1 MPSLKKN
8 GGRKITGRAHEIN
21 SECSIA
27 PYLGYHCTNITMSHK
42 IIDGKK
48 QAQVIINEVQVRVS
62 KLKDLGWQ
70 PHLISIDI
78 GDSEAVSLYIKNQQ
92 RAAEKV
98 GIAFEHH
105 HYPGNITQREML
117 AAIQALNVDPRV
129 TGIILQR
136 PVPHTLDLEELEN
149 SIHHIKDVEG
159 MSSSNIG
166 NIVYGDSSLGPCT
179 SLASVEL
186 LRSTGLNLRGLEVVV
201 VGHSEIVG
209 KPVALLLVEELAT
222 VTICHH
228 GTRNLTYHTRQA
240 DALFV
245 AVGKPGLI
253 TADMV
258 KPGAAV
264 IDIGINQVDVVLP
277 DGTHTTK
284 VVGDVDYDSVHEVAG
299 WITPVPGGVGPMTVA
314 MLLRNT
320 VVATERQKQQYE
332 EALRV

>member
-1 MPSLKKN
+1 
-8 GGRKITGRAHEIN
+8 
-21 SECSIA
+21 
-27 PYLGYHCTNITMSHK
+27 MSHK

-48 QAQVIINEVQVRVS
+48 QAQVITDEVQVRVS

-70 PHLISIDI
+70 PHLISIDV
-78 GDSEAVSLYIKNQQ
+78 GDSGTVSLYIKNQQ

-98 GIAFEHH
+98 GIGFEHH

-149 SIHHIKDVEG
+149 TIHHIKDVEG

-166 NIVYGDSSLGPCT
+166 NIVYGDSTLGPCT

-332 EALRV
+332 EAMRA

>member
-1 MPSLKKN
+1 MAS
-8 GGRKITGRAHEIN
+8 
-21 SECSIA
+21 
-27 PYLGYHCTNITMSHK
+27 SHK

-48 QAQVIINEVQVRVS
+48 QANLVLDDIKARVTD
-62 KLKDLGWQ
+62 LKNLGWQ
-70 PHLISIDI
+70 PRLVSIDI
-78 GDSEAVSLYIKNQQ
+78 GDSPAVSLYITNQQ
-92 RAAEKV
+92 RACEQV
-98 GIAFEHH
+98 GIEFEHR
-105 HYPGNITQREML
+105 HYHGSVTQGEMV

-136 PVPHTLDLEELEN
+136 PVPASLELEQLEN
-149 SIHHIKDVEG
+149 AMHVSKDVEG
-159 MSSSNIG
+159 MSSTHIG

-240 DALFV
+240 DALIV

-253 TADMV
+253 TAEMV

-264 IDIGINQVDVVLP
+264 IDIGINHVDYVKP
-277 DGTHTTK
+277 DGSPGRK
-284 VVGDVDYDSVHEVAG
+284 IVGDVDFEGVHEVAG

-320 VVATERQKQQYE
+320 IVATERQKQRYE
-332 EALRV
+332 KVMSEFEA

>member
-1 MPSLKKN
+1 ME
-8 GGRKITGRAHEIN
+8 HIN
-21 SECSIA
+21 
-27 PYLGYHCTNITMSHK
+27 LSHK

-48 QAQVIINEVQVRVS
+48 QAEFIKDEVRSRVIALQE
-62 KLKDLGWQ
+62 LGWQ
-70 PHLISIDI
+70 PRLVSIDV
-78 GDSEAVSLYIKNQQ
+78 GNNSAVTVYINNQR
-92 RAAEKV
+92 RACEQV
-98 GIAFEHH
+98 GIHFEHR
-105 HYPGNITQREML
+105 HYPENTTRGELL
-117 AAIQALNVDPRV
+117 ATIHALNIDPRV

-136 PVPHTLDLEELEN
+136 PLPPLLDLEQIEN
-149 SIHHIKDVEG
+149 AIHPSKDVEG
-159 MSSSNIG
+159 MSPVHIG

-209 KPVALLLVEELAT
+209 KPIALLLVEELAT

-228 GTRNLTYHTRQA
+228 GTRNLSYHTRQA
-240 DALFV
+240 DALIV

-253 TADMV
+253 TAAMV

-264 IDIGINQVDVVLP
+264 IDIGINHVQVTQP
-277 DGTHTTK
+277 DGSQK
-284 VVGDVDYDSVHEVAG
+284 SRIVGDVDFDGVHEIAG

-320 VVATERQKQQYE
+320 VVATERQKLRYE
-332 EALRV
+332 EVMHEAL

>member
-1 MPSLKKN
+1 M
-8 GGRKITGRAHEIN
+8 A
-21 SECSIA
+21 
-27 PYLGYHCTNITMSHK
+27 HK

-48 QAQVIINEVQVRVS
+48 LANTIKDEVQARVS
-62 KLKDLGWQ
+62 KLKELGWQ
-70 PHLISIDI
+70 PRLISIDV
-78 GDSEAVSLYIKNQQ
+78 GDSAAVSLYIKNQE
-92 RAAEKV
+92 RAAAKV
-98 GIAFEHH
+98 GIEFEHH

-117 AAIQALNVDPRV
+117 AAIYALNVDPRV

-136 PVPHTLDLEELEN
+136 PVPPTLDLEELEN
-149 SIHHIKDVEG
+149 AIHHSKDVEG
-159 MSSSNIG
+159 MSSLNIG

-179 SLASVEL
+179 SLAAVEL

-209 KPVALLLVEELAT
+209 KPVALFLVEDLAT

-240 DALFV
+240 DALVV

-264 IDIGINQVDVVLP
+264 IDIGINQVDVTLP

-284 VVGDVDYDSVHEVAG
+284 IVGDVDFESVHPVAG

-332 EALRV
+332 EQMRV

>member
-1 MPSLKKN
+1 
-8 GGRKITGRAHEIN
+8 
-21 SECSIA
+21 
-27 PYLGYHCTNITMSHK
+27 MSHK

-48 QAQVIINEVQVRVS
+48 QAQIVKDEVQVRVS

-70 PHLISIDI
+70 PRLISIDI

-98 GIAFEHH
+98 GIEFEHH

-136 PVPHTLDLEELEN
+136 PVPRTLDLEELEN
-149 SIHHIKDVEG
+149 TIHHIKDVEG

-264 IDIGINQVDVVLP
+264 IDIGINQVDVLLP

-332 EALRV
+332 EVMRA

>member
-1 MPSLKKN
+1 
-8 GGRKITGRAHEIN
+8 
-21 SECSIA
+21 
-27 PYLGYHCTNITMSHK
+27 MSHI

-48 QAQVIINEVQVRVS
+48 QAQIVKDEVRGRVAL
-62 KLKDLGWQ
+62 LKELGWQ
-70 PHLISIDI
+70 PRLISMDV
-78 GDSEAVSLYIKNQQ
+78 GDSPAVSLYIKNQQ
-92 RAAEKV
+92 KACSEV
-98 GIAFEHH
+98 GIEFEHH

-117 AAIQALNVDPRV
+117 AAIYTSNADPRV

-136 PVPHTLDLEELEN
+136 PVPGTLDLEELEN
-149 SIHHIKDVEG
+149 AIHPTKDVEG
-159 MSSSNIG
+159 MSSANIG

-209 KPVALLLVEELAT
+209 KPVALLLLEDLAT

-228 GTRNLTYHTRQA
+228 GTRNLAHHTRQA

-253 TADMV
+253 KADMV

-264 IDIGINQVDVVLP
+264 IDIGINHVEVTLP
-277 DGTHTTK
+277 DGTHGTK
-284 VVGDVDYDSVHEVAG
+284 IVGDVDFEGVHLVAG

-320 VVATERQKQQYE
+320 VVATERQKNRYE
-332 EALRV
+332 EAMRV

>member
-1 MPSLKKN
+1 MA
-8 GGRKITGRAHEIN
+8 I
-21 SECSIA
+21 
-27 PYLGYHCTNITMSHK
+27 SHK

-48 QAQVIINEVQVRVS
+48 QAQVVLDEVRARVIQ
-62 KLKDLGWQ
+62 LKELGWQ
-70 PHLISIDI
+70 PRLVSIDI
-78 GDSEAVSLYIKNQQ
+78 GDSPAVSLYIMNQK
-92 RAAEKV
+92 RACEQV
-98 GIAFEHH
+98 GIDFEHR
-105 HYPGNITQREML
+105 HYPGSITQGEIL

-136 PVPHTLDLEELEN
+136 PVPAILDLEQLEN
-149 SIHHIKDVEG
+149 TVHVSKDVEG
-159 MSSSNIG
+159 MSSTHIG

-179 SLASVEL
+179 SLASLEL

-209 KPVALLLVEELAT
+209 RPVALLLMEELST

-228 GTRNLTYHTRQA
+228 ATRNLTYHTRQA
-240 DALFV
+240 DALIV

-253 TADMV
+253 TAEMI

-264 IDIGINQVDVVLP
+264 IDIGINHVDYVKA
-277 DGTHTTK
+277 DGNEGRK
-284 VVGDVDYDSVHEVAG
+284 IVGDVDFDGVHDVAG

-320 VVATERQKQQYE
+320 VVATERQKQKYE
-332 EALRV
+332 EIMRE

>member
-1 MPSLKKN
+1 MEQKPL
-8 GGRKITGRAHEIN
+8 
-21 SECSIA
+21 
-27 PYLGYHCTNITMSHK
+27 SHK

-48 QAQVIINEVQVRVS
+48 LAQVVMDGVRTRVTMLKEV
-62 KLKDLGWQ
+62 GWQ
-70 PHLISIDI
+70 PRLVSIDI
-78 GDSEAVSLYIKNQQ
+78 GDSPAVSLYISNQK
-92 RAAEKV
+92 RACAQV
-98 GIAFEHH
+98 GIDFEHR
-105 HYPGNITQREML
+105 HYPGSLTLGELL
-117 AAIQALNVDPRV
+117 AALHALNVDPRV

-136 PVPHTLDLEELEN
+136 PVPRMLDLEQLEN
-149 SIHHIKDVEG
+149 AIHPSKDVEG
-159 MSSSNIG
+159 MSSANIG
-166 NIVYGDSSLGPCT
+166 NIVYGDSSLGPST

-228 GTRNLTYHTRQA
+228 GTRNLAYHTRQA

-253 TADMV
+253 TAEMV

-264 IDIGINQVDVVLP
+264 IDIGINHVEITQP
-277 DGTHTTK
+277 DGK
-284 VVGDVDYDSVHEVAG
+284 RISKIVGDVDFDSVHEVAG

-320 VVATERQKQQYE
+320 VVATERQKQRYE
-332 EALRV
+332 EAMRE

>member
-1 MPSLKKN
+1 M
-8 GGRKITGRAHEIN
+8 
-21 SECSIA
+21 A
-27 PYLGYHCTNITMSHK
+27 PKPLSHK

-48 QAQVIINEVQVRVS
+48 LAQVVMDGVRTRVTL
-62 KLKDLGWQ
+62 LKELGWQ
-70 PHLISIDI
+70 PRLVSIDV
-78 GDSEAVSLYIKNQQ
+78 GDSPAVSLYISNQK
-92 RAAEKV
+92 RACAQV
-98 GIAFEHH
+98 GIDFEHR
-105 HYPGNITQREML
+105 HYPGNLTLRELL
-117 AAIQALNVDPRV
+117 AALHALNVDPRV

-136 PVPHTLDLEELEN
+136 PVPAMLDLEQLEN
-149 SIHHIKDVEG
+149 AIHPSKDVEG
-159 MSSSNIG
+159 MSSANIG
-166 NIVYGDSSLGPCT
+166 NIVYGDSSLGPST

-228 GTRNLTYHTRQA
+228 GTRNLAYHTRQA

-253 TADMV
+253 TAEMV

-264 IDIGINQVDVVLP
+264 IDIGINHIEVAQP
-277 DGTHTTK
+277 DGNRISK
-284 VVGDVDYDSVHEVAG
+284 IVGDVDFDSVHEVAG

-320 VVATERQKQQYE
+320 VVATERQKQRYE
-332 EALRV
+332 EVMRE

>member
-1 MPSLKKN
+1 MD
-8 GGRKITGRAHEIN
+8 
-21 SECSIA
+21 
-27 PYLGYHCTNITMSHK
+27 HK

-48 QAQVIINEVQVRVS
+48 LAQAVKDDVRERVT
-62 KLKDLGWQ
+62 KLKEQGWT
-70 PHLISIDI
+70 PRLISIDV
-78 GDSEAVSLYIKNQQ
+78 GDSAAVSLYIKNQQ
-92 RAAEKV
+92 KAAEKV
-98 GIAFEHH
+98 GIEFEHH
-105 HYPGNITQREML
+105 HYPGNITQREMD
-117 AAIQALNVDPRV
+117 AAIQTLNVDPRV

-136 PVPHTLDLEELEN
+136 PVPKTLDLEELEN
-149 SIHHIKDVEG
+149 TIHHSKDVEG
-159 MSSSNIG
+159 MSSLNIG

-186 LRSTGLNLRGLEVVV
+186 LKSTGLNLRGLEVVV

-209 KPVALLLVEELAT
+209 KPVALLLVEDLCT

-228 GTRNLTYHTRQA
+228 GTRNLSYHTRQA
-240 DALFV
+240 DALIV

-264 IDIGINQVDVVLP
+264 IDIGINQVEVTLP
-277 DGTHTTK
+277 DGTRSTK
-284 VVGDVDYDSVHEVAG
+284 VVGDVDFEGVKEVAG

-320 VVATERQKQQYE
+320 VVATERQRKQYE
-332 EALRV
+332 EVMRT

>member
-1 MPSLKKN
+1 MDGVRTRVTLLK
-8 GGRKITGRAHEIN
+8 E
-21 SECSIA
+21 
-27 PYLGYHCTNITMSHK
+27 
-42 IIDGKK
+42 
-48 QAQVIINEVQVRVS
+48 
-62 KLKDLGWQ
+62 LGWQ
-70 PHLISIDI
+70 PRLVSIDI
-78 GDSEAVSLYIKNQQ
+78 GDSPAVSLYISNQK
-92 RAAEKV
+92 RACEQV
-98 GIAFEHH
+98 GIGFEHR
-105 HYPGNITQREML
+105 HYPGNITQGELL
-117 AAIQALNVDPRV
+117 AALHALNVDPRV

-136 PVPHTLDLEELEN
+136 PVPATLDLEQLEN
-149 SIHHIKDVEG
+149 AIHPSKDVEG
-159 MSSSNIG
+159 MSSANIG

-228 GTRNLTYHTRQA
+228 GTRNLAYHTRQA

-253 TADMV
+253 TAEMV

-264 IDIGINQVDVVLP
+264 IDIGINHIEVTQP
-277 DGTHTTK
+277 DGSRISK
-284 VVGDVDYDSVHEVAG
+284 IVGDVDFDSVHEVAG

-320 VVATERQKQQYE
+320 VVATERQKHRYE
-332 EALRV
+332 EVMRE

>member
-1 MPSLKKN
+1 MA
-8 GGRKITGRAHEIN
+8 T
-21 SECSIA
+21 
-27 PYLGYHCTNITMSHK
+27 SHK

-48 QAQVIINEVQVRVS
+48 QAGLVLDEIRTRVTDLTS
-62 KLKDLGWQ
+62 LGWQ
-70 PHLISIDI
+70 PRLVSIDI
-78 GDSEAVSLYIKNQQ
+78 GDSPAVSLYITNQKHACE
-92 RAAEKV
+92 RV
-98 GIAFEHH
+98 GIEFEHR
-105 HYPGNITQREML
+105 HYSGSVTQGEMI

-129 TGIILQR
+129 SGIILQR
-136 PVPHTLDLEELEN
+136 PVPATLDLEQLEN
-149 SIHHIKDVEG
+149 AMHVSKDVEG
-159 MSSSNIG
+159 MSATHIG

-179 SLASVEL
+179 SLASLEL

-228 GTRNLTYHTRQA
+228 GTRNLAYHTRQA
-240 DALFV
+240 DALIV

-253 TADMV
+253 TAEMV

-264 IDIGINQVDVVLP
+264 IDIGINHVDYVKP
-277 DGTHTTK
+277 DGSPGRK
-284 VVGDVDYDSVHEVAG
+284 IVGDVDFEGVHEVAG

-320 VVATERQKQQYE
+320 IVATERQKQRYE
-332 EALRV
+332 KTMREVEL

>member
-1 MPSLKKN
+1 M
-8 GGRKITGRAHEIN
+8 T
-21 SECSIA
+21 
-27 PYLGYHCTNITMSHK
+27 HK

-48 QAQVIINEVQVRVS
+48 QAQIVKEEVRERVS
-62 KLKDLGWQ
+62 KLKSLGWQ
-70 PHLISIDI
+70 PHLISIDV
-78 GDSEAVSLYIKNQQ
+78 GDSAAVSLYIKNQQ
-92 RAAEKV
+92 HAAEQV
-98 GIAFEHH
+98 GIEFEHH

-117 AAIQALNVDPRV
+117 AAIQTLNVDPRI

-136 PVPHTLDLEELEN
+136 PVPNTLDLEELEN
-149 SIHHIKDVEG
+149 AIHHIKDVEG

-186 LRSTGLNLRGLEVVV
+186 LRSTGLTLRGLEVVV

-209 KPVALLLVEELAT
+209 KPIALLLVEELAT

-240 DALFV
+240 DALIV

-264 IDIGINQVDVVLP
+264 IDIGINQVDVALP

-284 VVGDVDYDSVHEVAG
+284 IVGDVDYESVHEVAG

-320 VVATERQKQQYE
+320 VVATERQKQHYE
-332 EALRV
+332 ETLRT

>member
-1 MPSLKKN
+1 MD
-8 GGRKITGRAHEIN
+8 
-21 SECSIA
+21 
-27 PYLGYHCTNITMSHK
+27 HK

-48 QAQVIINEVQVRVS
+48 LAQVVKDDVAARVV
-62 KLKDLGWQ
+62 KLKELGWQ
-70 PHLISIDI
+70 PRLISIDV
-78 GDSEAVSLYIKNQQ
+78 GDSAAVSLYIKNQQ
-92 RAAEKV
+92 HAAEKV
-98 GIAFEHH
+98 GIEFEHH
-105 HYPGNITQREML
+105 HYPGNITQREMI

-136 PVPHTLDLEELEN
+136 PVPKTIDLEELEN
-149 SIHHIKDVEG
+149 TIHHSKDVEG
-159 MSSSNIG
+159 MSSLNIG

-186 LRSTGLNLRGLEVVV
+186 LKSTGLNLRGLEVVV

-209 KPVALLLVEELAT
+209 KPVALFLVEDLAT

-240 DALFV
+240 DALIV

-264 IDIGINQVDVVLP
+264 IDIGINQVEVTLP
-277 DGTHTTK
+277 DGTRGTK
-284 VVGDVDYDSVHEVAG
+284 VVGDVDFESVKQVAG
-299 WITPVPGGVGPMTVA
+299 
-314 MLLRNT
+314 
-320 VVATERQKQQYE
+320 
-332 EALRV
+332 

>member
-1 MPSLKKN
+1 MD
-8 GGRKITGRAHEIN
+8 
-21 SECSIA
+21 
-27 PYLGYHCTNITMSHK
+27 HK

-48 QAQVIINEVQVRVS
+48 LAQVVKDDVKARVTR
-62 KLKDLGWQ
+62 LRELGWH
-70 PHLISIDI
+70 PRLISIDV
-78 GDSEAVSLYIKNQQ
+78 GDSAAVSLYIKNQQ
-92 RAAEKV
+92 RAAEQV
-98 GIAFEHH
+98 GIEFEHH
-105 HYPGNITQREML
+105 HYPGNISQREML

-136 PVPHTLDLEELEN
+136 PVPNTLDLEELEN
-149 SIHHIKDVEG
+149 TIHHSKDVEG
-159 MSSSNIG
+159 MSSLNIG

-186 LRSTGLNLRGLEVVV
+186 LKSTGLNLRGLEVVV

-209 KPVALLLVEELAT
+209 KPVALFLVEDLAT

-228 GTRNLTYHTRQA
+228 GTRNLSYHTRQA
-240 DALFV
+240 DALIV
-245 AVGKPGLI
+245 AVGQPGLI

-264 IDIGINQVDVVLP
+264 IDIGINQVDVTLP
-277 DGTHTTK
+277 DGTHGTK
-284 VVGDVDYDSVHEVAG
+284 VVGDVDFESVKQVAG

-320 VVATERQKQQYE
+320 VVATERQKQRYE
-332 EALRV
+332 EAMRAT

>member
-1 MPSLKKN
+1 
-8 GGRKITGRAHEIN
+8 
-21 SECSIA
+21 
-27 PYLGYHCTNITMSHK
+27 
-42 IIDGKK
+42 
-48 QAQVIINEVQVRVS
+48 
-62 KLKDLGWQ
+62 
-70 PHLISIDI
+70 
-78 GDSEAVSLYIKNQQ
+78 
-92 RAAEKV
+92 
-98 GIAFEHH
+98 
-105 HYPGNITQREML
+105 
-117 AAIQALNVDPRV
+117 
-129 TGIILQR
+129 
-136 PVPHTLDLEELEN
+136 LEN
-149 SIHHIKDVEG
+149 AIHPSKDVEG
-159 MSSSNIG
+159 MSSANIG

-253 TADMV
+253 TGEMV

-264 IDIGINQVDVVLP
+264 IDIGINLIEVIHA
-277 DGTHTTK
+277 DGTKGSKT
-284 VVGDVDYDSVHEVAG
+284 VGDVDYESVHEVAG
-299 WITPVPGGVGPMTVA
+299 WITPVPGGVGPVTVA

-320 VVATERQKQQYE
+320 VVATERQKKWYE
-332 EALRV
+332 EAMRE

>member
-1 MPSLKKN
+1 MDGVRTRVTLLK
-8 GGRKITGRAHEIN
+8 E
-21 SECSIA
+21 
-27 PYLGYHCTNITMSHK
+27 
-42 IIDGKK
+42 
-48 QAQVIINEVQVRVS
+48 
-62 KLKDLGWQ
+62 LGW
-70 PHLISIDI
+70 PLRLVSIDI
-78 GDSEAVSLYIKNQQ
+78 GDSPAVSLYISNQK
-92 RAAEKV
+92 RACDQV
-98 GIAFEHH
+98 NIGFEHR
-105 HYPGNITQREML
+105 HYPGNITQGELL
-117 AAIQALNVDPRV
+117 AALHALNVDPRV

-136 PVPHTLDLEELEN
+136 PVPPTLDLEQLEN
-149 SIHHIKDVEG
+149 AIHPSKDVEG
-159 MSSSNIG
+159 MSSANIG

-228 GTRNLTYHTRQA
+228 GTRNLAYHTRQA

-253 TADMV
+253 TAEMV

-264 IDIGINQVDVVLP
+264 IDIGINHIEVTQP
-277 DGTHTTK
+277 DGSRRSK
-284 VVGDVDYDSVHEVAG
+284 IVGDVDFDSVHEVAG

-320 VVATERQKQQYE
+320 VVATERQKQRYE
-332 EALRV
+332 EVMRE